1 MLEELSTKAFAFSL
15 PVKSGTFGISISS
28 FGYSLF
34 SQNKYG
40 LAFGKAFGDKISAGV
55 MMDYI
60 ETNIAEYG
68 KKGMPVAE
76 AGLLAKPIK
85 NFTIG
90 VHIFNL
96 TKTKLTTYNDER
108 SPTIMRIGADYRFSN
123 KVFIALETEKDID
136 KKAIV
141 KAGLEYNPIKELYLR
156 AGVSTN
162 PSLSCFGIGVNLKQF
177 KLDLSSTY
185 HSSFGFLHDFA
196 IFVFE
201 RKQNGQRQN
210 APAGLRLA
218 LG

>member
-1 MLEELSTKAFAFSL
+1 
-15 PVKSGTFGISISS
+15 
-28 FGYSLF
+28 
-34 SQNKYG
+34 
-40 LAFGKAFGDKISAGV
+40 

-185 HSSFGFLHDFA
+185 HSTFGFSPQVGLMYK
-196 IFVFE
+196 FE
-201 RKQNGQRQN
+201 TKQKSEIK
-210 APAGLRLA
+210 
-218 LG
+218 